1 MPAKNPLLDAWRS
14 GRSTLNGWLV
24 IPHHVATEAMAH
36 QGWDSLTIDMQHGMS
51 DYSSALGML
60 TAISTTKTVAM
71 ARVPWLDEGII
82 MRMLDA
88 GCYGIICPM
97 INTADEARRFAR
109 ACLYAP
115 EGNRSFGPIRVG
127 HYAGSDYYQN
137 ANEEVLSIAMIESRE
152 ALDNLDAIL
161 DVEELKA
168 IYIGPADLSLALGC
182 VPKFDQEDPVVVAA
196 IERIVTSA
204 KAKGKWVGIHNAT
217 VAYARRMTDLGAD
230 FVSVGSDFSLMTRGA
245 AAIVSEFRGHESD
258 RSVPY

>member
-1 MPAKNPLLDAWRS
+1 MARENTLKHALLSGGRGVNAWCS
-14 GRSTLNGWLV
+14 IPSSYVAEV
-24 IPHHVATEAMAH
+24 IAH
-36 QGWDSLTIDMQHGMS
+36 LGFDSVTIDLQHGAG
-51 DYSSALGML
+51 DYAAAFTML
-60 TAISTTKTVAM
+60 QAISTGPAM
-71 ARVPWLDEGII
+71 PMVRVPWNDPALL
-82 MRMLDA
+82 MKVLDA
-88 GCYGIICPM
+88 GAMGVICPM

-109 ACLYAP
+109 ACLYVP